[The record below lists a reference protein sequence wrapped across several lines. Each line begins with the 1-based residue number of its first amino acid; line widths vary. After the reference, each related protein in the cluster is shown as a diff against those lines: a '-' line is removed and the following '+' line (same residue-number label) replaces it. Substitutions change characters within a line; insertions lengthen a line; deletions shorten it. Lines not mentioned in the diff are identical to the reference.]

1 MINQTLYSQLI
12 DIIYENDE
20 NITIFLSKINLTT
33 KIDVVKNNLINHS
46 YILAENYHSDDQ
58 ILCKLELQNNQII
71 YIYVFNQTVYWIN
84 YSMKSKDNPDNTFEI
99 SIERYTNLITIEK
112 KGFADIVVDIP
123 SAQIHTKF
131 EGLLSPK
138 KTNIA
143 FDCELPIDTQSKR
156 VLLGKAKCGIHEL
169 VVMYFPIVKK
179 VKLIKYRFKILACQS
194 DFSIEARH
202 YKSIIIHTK
211 LNYKKIETD
220 LSNKEKKIASLDLI
234 INKKNITEN
243 ILAIFEVNRKKYYV
257 YLKRTGI
264 YLSNQSPDEITKFH
278 NHFKVISFGR
288 HIYIFGRMA
297 HQAYRSF
304 GKYDYLYVGNV
315 KKQIAK
321 FKRPFKNIKFL
332 KQFGFFKIKASELD
346 FNQSIHYSLYL
357 GTKDYPLHQFPLQKK
372 EKPLKIYRIHKID
385 NKVIAVRTNVKNKA
399 TYSIVP
405 YIPMYS
411 LSNRIKIKLAK
422 FISKIFYKNKKYN
435 VNLYFEKQAS
445 KADESGFRV
454 FEKVKTF
461 DNLKS
466 KNFFIL
472 DKNASN
478 FKELKKKYGKDLI
491 ERFSF
496 RHYLALFNADYFI
509 SSELSNHVI
518 NDRIFNYAI
527 IEKIKEV
534 PLIFLQHGIMF
545 AKPVENPMVKSF
557 YKNYTAYNIYKNVVS
572 SKLEAREFYKM
583 GYDDSDLLYTGLST
597 FDYAYLD
604 KSSDK
609 IVFMP
614 TYRFWEEGMIY
625 SGNIDKTTYHKSI
638 LKVIHAFEDAGMLN
652 KLVIVPHNKFAEY
665 IYEGMPEYKHMI
677 NTNPSHA
684 LKIGRIFITDFSSAI
699 YDAIYRGAYPIFYW
713 EDKNY
718 LITKY
723 KAVPPVNEENA
734 PGPFATNTDE
744 LIDLVKKAIDRN
756 YELEDEYKTKYK
768 KINEFSDNQ
777 NTNRIINFLLKDKIL

>member
-1 MINQTLYSQLI
+1 MMIKQTQHSNLI
-12 DIIYENDE
+12 EVIYENDE
-20 NITIFLSKINLTT
+20 NITIFFREINFTT
-33 KIDVVKNNLINHS
+33 KINVKNNLMNRS
-46 YILAENYHSDDQ
+46 FVLVENYSSDDQ
-58 ILCKLELQNNQII
+58 ILCKLELHNSHI
-71 YIYVFNQTVYWIN
+71 YIYVLNQTVYWIN
-84 YSMKSKDNPDNTFEI
+84 YSIEEKNQPSNAFEI
-99 SIERYTNLITIEK
+99 SIERYSDFISIEK

-123 SAQIHTKF
+123 SIGIHAEF
-131 EGLLSPK
+131 EGLLFPK
-138 KTNIA
+138 NSIVSI
-143 FDCELPIDTQSKR
+143 DCELPIDTKSKR

-169 VVMYFPIVKK
+169 VAMYFPMVKK
-179 VKLIKYRFKILACQS
+179 VKLIKYKFKILTCQNEL
-194 DFSIEARH
+194 SIKTQH
-202 YKSIIIHTK
+202 YKSIVIHTK
-211 LNYKKIETD
+211 FNEKIEAELTD
-220 LSNKEKKIASLDLI
+220 TENKIASLDFF
-234 INKKNITEN
+234 KNINNITNEN
-243 ILAIFEVNRKKYYV
+243 ILAIFSINRTKYYV
-257 YLKRTGI
+257 YLKQTGI

-278 NHFKVISFGR
+278 NHFKVISFGK

-304 GKYDYLYVGNV
+304 GKYDYLYVGNA

-321 FKRPFKNIKFL
+321 FKRPFRNIQFL
-332 KQFGFFKIKASELD
+332 RQFGFFKIKASDLD

-357 GTKDYPLHQFPLQKK
+357 GTKNYPLHQFPLQKNK
-372 EKPLKIYRIHKID
+372 KPLKIYRIHKND
-385 NKVIAVRTNVKNKA
+385 NKIIAVRTNVNNKA

-405 YIPMYS
+405 FIPMYS
-411 LSNRIKIKLAK
+411 FSNRIKIKLAK
-422 FISKIFYKNKKYN
+422 FISDIFYKNKKYN

-454 FEKVKTF
+454 FEKVKTL
-461 DNLKS
+461 NNIKS

-472 DKNASN
+472 DKNVSN

-491 ERFSF
+491 RRFSF
-496 RHYLALFNADYFI
+496 RHYLALFNSDYFI

-518 NDRIFNYAI
+518 NDRIFNNAI
-527 IEKIKEV
+527 LEKIKEV

-557 YKNYTAYNIYKNVVS
+557 YKNNTVYNIYKNVVN
-572 SKLEAREFYKM
+572 SKLEAKEFYKM
-583 GYDDSDLLYTGLST
+583 GYDDSDLLYTGLAT
-597 FDYAYLD
+597 FDYAHLD
-604 KSSDK
+604 KTSDK

-638 LKVIHAFEDAGMLN
+638 LKVIHAFEKAGLLD
-652 KLVIVPHNKFAEY
+652 KLIIVPHNKFAEY
-665 IYEGMPEYKHMI
+665 IYKGMPEYKHMI
-677 NTNPSHA
+677 DTNPSNA

-723 KAVPPVNEENA
+723 QAVPPVNEENA
-734 PGPFATNTDE
+734 PGPIAANTDE
-744 LIDLVKKAIDRN
+744 LIKLVKKAIEKN
-756 YELEDEYKTKYK
+756 YELEDEYKAKYK

-777 NTNRIINFLLKDKIL
+777 NTNRIIDFLLQDNIL

>member
-1 MINQTLYSQLI
+1 MIRETLYNHLI

-20 NITIFLSKINLTT
+20 DITIFLSKINLTT
-33 KIDVVKNNLINHS
+33 KINVIKKNLINHS
-46 YILAENYHSDDQ
+46 YVLAENYNGDDQ

-71 YIYVFNQTVYWIN
+71 YIYVLNQTVYWIN
-84 YSMKSKDNPDNTFEI
+84 YSMKSKNNPKNTFEI
-99 SIERYTNLITIEK
+99 SIEHYTDFINIEK
-112 KGFADIVVDIP
+112 KGFADIVVNIP
-123 SAQIHTKF
+123 SAQIQTVF
-131 EGLLSPK
+131 EGLLSSK
-138 KTNIA
+138 NANIA

-179 VKLIKYRFKILACQS
+179 VKLIKYKFKILTCQK
-194 DFSIEARH
+194 DLSIEAQH
-202 YKSIIIHTK
+202 YKSIVIHTK
-211 LNYKKIETD
+211 LNEKIEAKLT
-220 LSNKEKKIASLDLI
+220 SKEKKIASLKFLTD
-234 INKKNITEN
+234 KNNISGN
-243 ILAIFEVNRKKYYV
+243 ILAIFVVNRKKYYV
-257 YLKRTGI
+257 YLKRKGI
-264 YLSNQSPDEITKFH
+264 YLSNQAPDEITKFH
-278 NHFKVISFGR
+278 NHFKVISFGK

-315 KKQIAK
+315 KKQISK
-321 FKRPFKNIKFL
+321 FKRPFRNIKFL
-332 KQFGFFKIKASELD
+332 KQFGFFKINASALD

-357 GTKDYPLHQFPLQKK
+357 GTKDFPLHQFPLQKN
-372 EKPLKIYRIHKID
+372 EKPLNIYRIHKID
-385 NKVIAVRTNVKNKA
+385 NKIIAIRTNVNNKA

-411 LSNRIKIKLAK
+411 FSNRIKIKLAK
-422 FISKIFYKNKKYN
+422 IISNIFYKNKKYN

-454 FEKVKTF
+454 FEKVKTL
-461 DNLKS
+461 DNLRS

-472 DKNASN
+472 DKNAPN
-478 FKELKKKYGKDLI
+478 FKDLKKKYGKDLI

-496 RHYLALFNADYFI
+496 RHYLAIFNADYFI

-518 NDRIFNYAI
+518 NDRIFNNAI
-527 IEKIKEV
+527 VEKIKKV

-572 SKLEAREFYKM
+572 SKLEAKEFYKM
-583 GYDDSDLLYTGLST
+583 GYDDSDLLYTGLAT

-604 KSSDK
+604 KTSDK
-609 IVFMP
+609 VVFMP

-638 LKVIHAFEDAGMLN
+638 LKVIHAFENAGMLD

-677 NTNPSHA
+677 DTNPSNA

-718 LITKY
+718 LIAKY
-723 KAVPPVNEENA
+723 QAVPPVNEENA
-734 PGPFATNTDE
+734 PGPIAINTDE
-744 LIDLVKKAIDRN
+744 LIDLVKKAINRN
-756 YELEDEYKTKYK
+756 YELEDEYKAKYK
-768 KINEFSDNQ
+768 KINEFSDYQ
-777 NTNRIINFLLKDKIL
+777 NTTRIIDFLLKDKIL